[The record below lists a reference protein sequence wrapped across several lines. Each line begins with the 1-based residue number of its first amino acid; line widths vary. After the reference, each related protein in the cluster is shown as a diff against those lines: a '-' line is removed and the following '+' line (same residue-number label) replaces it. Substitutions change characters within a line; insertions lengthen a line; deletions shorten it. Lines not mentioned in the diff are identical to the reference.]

1 MLHPLKVSLFY
12 STGDIFILYRWCMR
26 LFLTIFFS
34 EGSSPKFLQWVDL
47 PLITNS
53 QCDQSFS
60 FLNITNS
67 MICAGYPEGEKDAC
81 QGDSGGPF
89 VCNEGKKTFFFLFLS
104 LLQVP
109 FSKSFTFWDGK
120 KDCRFVQS
128 QQFT

>member
-1 MLHPLKVSLFY
+1 MVTLSSCIADVWDFFN
-12 STGDIFILYRWCMR
+12 D
-26 LFLTIFFS
+26 FFS

-104 LLQVP
+104 LL
-109 FSKSFTFWDGK
+109 
-120 KDCRFVQS
+120 
-128 QQFT
+128 